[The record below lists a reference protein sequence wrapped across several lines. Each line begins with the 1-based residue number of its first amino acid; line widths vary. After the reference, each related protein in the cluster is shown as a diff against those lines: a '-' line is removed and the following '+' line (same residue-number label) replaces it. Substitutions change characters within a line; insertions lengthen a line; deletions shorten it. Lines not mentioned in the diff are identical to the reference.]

1 MIVLSFNCRGLASQ
15 AKRLTL
21 KELVHAHNPDII
33 LLQETL
39 GKGEEVVSVLSKL
52 MPRWSFFAL
61 DAVGKSGGVV
71 SGFNPVK
78 LKYVS
83 SWGSQNVLAV
93 ELFSSEFNR
102 SLLSL
107 NIYGP
112 CLERERFWSAIFR
125 SSWIAHPFLII
136 GGDLNF
142 SLGEAESWGATAKAD
157 PLSEFFLNRIA
168 LAHLVDMPLLK
179 LKPTWR
185 NRRVGQEWVGKKL
198 DRFLLSEPLV

>member
-15 AKRLTL
+15 PKKLAF
-21 KELVHAHNPDII
+21 KELVRSHNPDII

-39 GKGEEVVSVLSKL
+39 GKGEEIINIISKL
-52 MPRWSFFAL
+52 LPGWSFFAL
-61 DAVGKSGGVV
+61 DAVGRSGGVV
-71 SGFNPVK
+71 SSFNPKK

-83 SWGSQNVLAV
+83 SWGSSSLLAL
-93 ELFSSEFNR
+93 ELFSSELNL

-112 CLERERFWSAIFR
+112 CMERERFWSSVFR
-125 SSWIAHPFLII
+125 SSWIGHPNLII

-142 SLGEAESWGATAKAD
+142 SLGEAESWGDSARAD
-157 PLSEFFLNRIA
+157 PLTDFFNNHLA

-179 LKPTWR
+179 LKPT
-185 NRRVGQEWVGKKL
+185 
-198 DRFLLSEPLV
+198 